1 MLQISAIHVCALT
14 RGSVALC
21 TTRRSLTPNETVT
34 LVCGV
39 LFFAGFF
46 IGMYCEVK
54 AKYSMYHLVSRVFYL
69 NQQWFIEEYDRAKD
83 EKFRGSPPGGSAV

>member
-1 MLQISAIHVCALT
+1 MYDEAE
-14 RGSVALC
+14 
-21 TTRRSLTPNETVT
+21 LTPNETVT

-54 AKYSMYHLVSRVFYL
+54 AKYSMYHLVTRVFYL
-69 NQQWFIEEYDRAKD
+69 NQQWFIEEYDRTKD
-83 EKFRGSPPGGSAV
+83 ERLAVGGGGGKGGGSGGGSAV